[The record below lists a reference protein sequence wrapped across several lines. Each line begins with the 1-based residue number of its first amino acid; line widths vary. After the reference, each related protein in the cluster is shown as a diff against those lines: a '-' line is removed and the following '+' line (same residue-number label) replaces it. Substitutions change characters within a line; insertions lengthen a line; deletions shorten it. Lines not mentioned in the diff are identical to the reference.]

1 MIRTHGPASGHGM
14 DCFGCHVLTLSI
26 GAPVF
31 EAHYNW
37 SIGQYVNNDREYRD
51 GLKRAAERN
60 SIATGLTHTYEP
72 RYPGD
77 TTVPYPQADQPLEDR
92 AKLIADGGTP

>member
-1 MIRTHGPASGHGM
+1 MIRTHGAASGHTA

-31 EAHYNW
+31 QPHYNW
-37 SIGQYVNNDREYRD
+37 SLGEYVNNDREYRD
-51 GLKRAAERN
+51 HLKRAAERN
-60 SIATGLTHTYEP
+60 SQATGLTHEYEP

-77 TTVPYPQADQPLEDR
+77 TTVPYPDADGALEDR
-92 AKLIADGGTP
+92 AKLIRDGGEL